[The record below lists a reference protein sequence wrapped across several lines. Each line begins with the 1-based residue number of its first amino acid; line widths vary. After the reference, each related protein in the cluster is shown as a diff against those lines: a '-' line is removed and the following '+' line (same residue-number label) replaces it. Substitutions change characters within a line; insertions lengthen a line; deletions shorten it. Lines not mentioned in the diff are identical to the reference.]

1 MNEIKNSS
9 ESKGNRTDQMEER
22 ISDWEDK
29 NLEMIQLEERRE
41 LRFFKNEEAL

>member
-22 ISDWEDK
+22 VSDWEDK
-29 NLEMIQLEERRE
+29 NLEMIQLGE
-41 LRFFKNEEAL
+41 KN